1 MSLSRCQFEILRLLE
16 KNGAQV
22 SNLRSL
28 SDALKISASIIE
40 NDIELLSDS
49 NLIKKDGSELSITDK
64 GIESLEPYRVKR
76 AVIMAAGFGS
86 RMVPIT
92 LERPKPLVKIN
103 GVRII
108 DTLIDALVRAE
119 VEEIIIVR
127 GYKKEMFDELREKYP
142 FITFA
147 DNDEF
152 DTTNSISSIM
162 RVIDKIDSCYLC
174 EADLYISN
182 PDVIT
187 KYQYCSNILGSYALQ
202 TDDWCFEVEGGYI
215 RKFCKGNNYCYNE
228 YGISYWTKE
237 DSAKL
242 REDYMKVYNEFEDG
256 RNTFWDMVPLEI
268 FKGRYNVE
276 VRHCQMSDIVEIDT
290 YHELQQLD
298 PSYK

>member
-1 MSLSRCQFEILRLLE
+1 MSLSRCQFEILTFLE

-22 SNLRSL
+22 CNLRSL
-28 SDALKISASIIE
+28 SQILKISGTMIE
-40 NDIELLSDS
+40 KDIEYLCSAA
-49 NLIKKDGSELSITDK
+49 LIKKDGDELSITDK
-64 GIESLEPYRVKR
+64 GLESLEPYRVKR

-119 VEEIIIVR
+119 VKEIIIVR
-127 GYKKEMFDELREKYP
+127 GYKKEMFDELLEKYP
-142 FITFA
+142 FITLA
-147 DNDEF
+147 DNDVF
-152 DTTNSISSIM
+152 DKTNSISSVM

-182 PDVIT
+182 PDIIT
-187 KYQYCSNILGSYALQ
+187 KYQYCSNILGSYALL

-242 REDYMKVYNEFEDG
+242 REDYTKVYNEFEDG
-256 RNTFWDMVPLEI
+256 KNAIWDMVPLET
-268 FKGRYNVE
+268 FKDRYNVE
-276 VRHCQMSDIVEIDT
+276 VRHCQMSDIVEVDT
-290 YHELQQLD
+290 YSELQQLD